1 MLIANKYIVE
11 KEIKRGSFGIV
22 LKGKDKKDGPV
33 AIKIEYG
40 EIDSLKHE
48 VKMINYLY
56 NYGVRKI
63 PCIYWYGKHN
73 THPCLVLSYY
83 DCCLSDY
90 IKNREMTVLL
100 ANKIIVKMISIMES
114 IHKYFV
120 VHRDI
125 KPQNFMINNGELY
138 LIDFGLATFYVDE
151 ISNHCEN
158 SQTDSI
164 IGTPNFVSIN
174 IHNGNKYSRRDDMI
188 SIGYLY
194 LYVLF
199 GKCPWTEGQGLR
211 EQGYQSDKNF
221 FDYPSVHIH
230 HPMNLYLKS
239 QKEYDKI
246 MSYSSFRHK
255 EENYSK
261 IQHINFYL
269 KLMYEVDYK
278 QQPNYNLAKQYFPT

>member
-1 MLIANKYIVE
+1 MIANKYVPE

-22 LKGKDKKDGPV
+22 LKGKDKKGEPV

-40 EIDSLKHE
+40 KMDSLKHE

-63 PCIYWYGKHN
+63 PSIYWYGKHN
-73 THPCLVLSYY
+73 EHPCLVLSYY
-83 DCCLSDY
+83 ECSLSDY
-90 IKNREMTVLL
+90 IQNRAMTVLL
-100 ANKIIVKMISIMES
+100 ANRKMVKMISIMEN

-125 KPQNFMINNGELY
+125 KPQNFMTNNGELY

-151 ISNHCEN
+151 NSNHCEN
-158 SQTDSI
+158 SQTDTI
-164 IGTPNFVSIN
+164 IGTPNFVSIH

-194 LYVLF
+194 MYVLF
-199 GKCPWTEGQGLR
+199 GKCPWSR
-211 EQGYQSDKNF
+211 EKEQNVGVLNEQRGNYT
-221 FDYPSVHIH
+221 SVHIH

-246 MSYSSFRHK
+246 IHYGIDV
-255 EENYSK
+255 E
-261 IQHINFYL
+261 HINFYL
-269 KLMYEVDYK
+269 KLMYDLDYH
-278 QQPNYNLAKQYFPT
+278 QPPNYELAKQYFPT